1 MNINFSVLFNFFR
14 GKTYFI
20 LCLALTWVLFHFNLK
35 VFGFISVLYDIV
47 LLAVIINNID
57 DELDGFWELFVLIAS
72 IVISI
77 VSACI
82 LQYIMS
88 GGVVTFG
95 NFGEPKLAFG
105 GISLIFGF
113 IALGTYICD
122 IDDSSNCNKIP
133 HCWNNI
139 KKRMKGQK

>member
-35 VFGFISVLYDIV
+35 VFGAISLLYNISLLIMIV
-47 LLAVIINNID
+47 DKID
-57 DELDGFWELFVLIAS
+57 KELDGFWELAMFIGSL
-72 IVISI
+72 VISI
-77 VSACI
+77 VSVCI
-82 LQYIMS
+82 WQYIMS
-88 GGVVTFG
+88 GGIVTFVKLG
-95 NFGEPKLAFG
+95 DPALVFGA
-105 GISLIFGF
+105 ISIVFGF

-122 IDDSSNCNKIP
+122 CDDSSNCNKIP
-133 HCWNNI
+133 QCWNNI